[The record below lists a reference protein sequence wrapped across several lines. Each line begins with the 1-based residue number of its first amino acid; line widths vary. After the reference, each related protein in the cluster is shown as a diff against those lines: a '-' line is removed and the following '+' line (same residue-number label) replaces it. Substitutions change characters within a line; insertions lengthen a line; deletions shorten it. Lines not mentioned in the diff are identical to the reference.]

1 MFGFFGSSQEM
12 QPPASLKHSKSGLG
26 VPASYM
32 EERSLTLMENHHTQC
47 KTHPEHP
54 VAPLYQVA
62 KQSNLPEA
70 ILWHVTFYVK
80 TKLLSC
86 FFSMLF
92 FFPSKWIHQNHM
104 NRTFLSTNELPQ
116 CHRPSR
122 GSHCCLRPKP
132 ICTHGHRPH
141 VLGSPNDGCTI
152 GSHPRKVGFQSLQAA
167 KKHHSCICIRNNVS
181 KNQRKTD
188 VTWCNHHESWR
199 HVQQGR
205 HHRQCHGT
213 MST

>member
-80 TKLLSC
+80 TKCLLSC

-92 FFPSKWIHQNHM
+92 FSFKVNSPKPHEPVFSLHKRVATMPSAIPRKS
-104 NRTFLSTNELPQ
+104 LLPQ
-116 CHRPSR
+116 AKTHLHPWTQATRFGIPQRWLHDRIAPAQGWLSKPPS
-122 GSHCCLRPKP
+122 S
-132 ICTHGHRPH
+132 
-141 VLGSPNDGCTI
+141 
-152 GSHPRKVGFQSLQAA
+152 
-167 KKHHSCICIRNNVS
+167 KKAS
-181 KNQRKTD
+181 
-188 VTWCNHHESWR
+188 
-199 HVQQGR
+199 
-205 HHRQCHGT
+205 
-213 MST
+213 